1 VSIRSLIEEAL
12 VGFIAR
18 IVGPIK
24 VNPPFTA
31 YPASGAA
38 IALKNASGQLYKFY
52 LEGTGGVSVPIVFFK
67 HDIDGTGVTMQVQ
80 GSSAANSFVSFAR
93 EGEGSNFIIH
103 PEYPDAHIQTHV
115 AAGAALHLRSTV
127 DGANYVDWLVIKN
140 AGAQLNMRVFVE
152 ANSTTGSTMTNAAFT
167 TVVYGNEV
175 TDTTAAY
182 NPATGTFTAPLAGRY
197 VFAANVGIGFPNA
210 TAVSVF
216 TIGLFVNGTEVARGV
231 DIVTTTPAAAG
242 TYFMGVEVSSTLN
255 LAASDAVLVKCFQTS
270 GANRTLDTSAQD
282 NRLTILGPF

>member
-1 VSIRSLIEEAL
+1 
-12 VGFIAR
+12 
-18 IVGPIK
+18 
-24 VNPPFTA
+24 
-31 YPASGAA
+31 
-38 IALKNASGQLYKFY
+38 
-52 LEGTGGVSVPIVFFK
+52 
-67 HDIDGTGVTMQVQ
+67 
-80 GSSAANSFVSFAR
+80 
-93 EGEGSNFIIH
+93 
-103 PEYPDAHIQTHV
+103 
-115 AAGAALHLRSTV
+115 
-127 DGANYVDWLVIKN
+127 
-140 AGAQLNMRVFVE
+140 
-152 ANSTTGSTMTNAAFT
+152 MTNAAFT